1 MRGHAA
7 HMWMC
12 GAMIVGGLG
21 IVLFTGNAL
30 AFLPVIGCV
39 VMMGGMMWMMGGVTG
54 HGQDGDRQ

>member
-1 MRGHAA
+1 
-7 HMWMC
+7 MC